1 MKSLRGK
8 PAADRGLG
16 SRETERQT
24 AKDEK
29 INEQDDTEGA
39 KMRGQMRMRQKKVA
53 REKEMEKPEKERKEK
68 KEAQGPGR
76 KAGDR
81 ETER

>member
-1 MKSLRGK
+1 
-8 PAADRGLG
+8 
-16 SRETERQT
+16 
-24 AKDEK
+24 
-29 INEQDDTEGA
+29 
-39 KMRGQMRMRQKKVA
+39 MRGQMRMRQKHVA
-53 REKEMEKPEKERKEK
+53 REKEMEKPENERKEK

>member
-1 MKSLRGK
+1 MKSLCGK

-53 REKEMEKPEKERKEK
+53 REKEMEKPENERKEK

>member
-29 INEQDDTEGA
+29 INEQDDTEGQ
-39 KMRGQMRMRQKKVA
+39 R
-53 REKEMEKPEKERKEK
+53 
-68 KEAQGPGR
+68 
-76 KAGDR
+76 
-81 ETER
+81 